1 MRLSEKSILN
11 TSTSLSPLSMRLYVL
26 RIGLFSQIQYSE
38 MMEQEDVNSSDVDN
52 ITYFIVLLE
61 RWIQQAPCS
70 DLPTCLMRLFSCTWW
85 QTQERWWREPIL
97 GRTLEINQQ
106 VLSPPCTCS
115 LLKATSPLWA
125 LLHKIPADY
134 CKMQARGQLIRKA
147 LQLDWFWVYLLHF
160 KWAEF
165 KTKL

>member
-61 RWIQQAPCS
+61 R
-70 DLPTCLMRLFSCTWW
+70 
-85 QTQERWWREPIL
+85 
-97 GRTLEINQQ
+97 
-106 VLSPPCTCS
+106 
-115 LLKATSPLWA
+115 
-125 LLHKIPADY
+125 
-134 CKMQARGQLIRKA
+134 
-147 LQLDWFWVYLLHF
+147 
-160 KWAEF
+160 
-165 KTKL
+165 